1 MITPMACSVC
11 ETIKNTKLVDLNNNK
26 MFMCDDCYIAADPDY
41 EVLQQLK
48 NCPDFE
54 CLPLPE
60 TWHKKFN
67 LPYIYPE
74 TVAESKSHNYVNKV
88 KFYNL
93 PPIIIDEPQ
102 KDKDGNIILA
112 PVAPPEDLQIEV
124 VQKPFDPNN
133 TNLVGLVAVPNIKN
147 SESNDA
153 VSVQ

>member
-1 MITPMACSVC
+1 MACSVC

-41 EVLQQLK
+41 ELLQQLK

-54 CLPLPE
+54 CLPLPHA
-60 TWHKKFN
+60 WYKKFN
-67 LPYIYPE
+67 IPMNYPE
-74 TVAESKSHNYVNKV
+74 TVAESKSHNYNSKC

-93 PPIIIDEPQ
+93 PPIIVDEPQ
-102 KDKDGNIILA
+102 KDKDGKVILA
-112 PVAPPEDLQIEV
+112 SVAPPEDFPIEV

-133 TNLVGLVAVPNIKN
+133 TNLVGLMAVPNIKN